1 IILSFNLTG
10 YLIYQFFVDFNA
22 HCYSPFW
29 SINDKRL
36 HNLNY
41 IPYQQ
46 RSRVCAH
53 RSHRLMVEL
62 KVSIL
67 SLAPNNTTRIGGIVD
82 TVFQRSDLTVC
93 CYILAIS
100 TTAHLLPIS
109 DSQQSPEIL
118 MLRLHYLMDNHAYLL
133 KHRCC

>member
-41 IPYQQ
+41 IP
-46 RSRVCAH
+46 
-53 RSHRLMVEL
+53 
-62 KVSIL
+62 KI
-67 SLAPNNTTRIGGIVD
+67 
-82 TVFQRSDLTVC
+82 
-93 CYILAIS
+93 
-100 TTAHLLPIS
+100 
-109 DSQQSPEIL
+109 SPEIGL
-118 MLRLHYLMDNHAYLL
+118 INIPDSLPVQDGIIAKIRKMLLIGLPAIRVVLVPESITTALRQSMKTTIHKVVLRTVPSAWPEQE
-133 KHRCC
+133 K

>member
-41 IPYQQ
+41 IP
-46 RSRVCAH
+46 
-53 RSHRLMVEL
+53 L
-62 KVSIL
+62 K
-67 SLAPNNTTRIGGIVD
+67 IGYFFFYLIERYDQVKED
-82 TVFQRSDLTVC
+82 M
-93 CYILAIS
+93 AM
-100 TTAHLLPIS
+100 A
-109 DSQQSPEIL
+109 SP
-118 MLRLHYLMDNHAYLL
+118 MN
-133 KHRCC
+133 

>member
-41 IPYQQ
+41 IPQKNLIHAPLI
-46 RSRVCAH
+46 RKKKSE
-53 RSHRLMVEL
+53 LMP
-62 KVSIL
+62 IL
-67 SLAPNNTTRIGGIVD
+67 PSLYKG
-82 TVFQRSDLTVC
+82 S
-93 CYILAIS
+93 
-100 TTAHLLPIS
+100 
-109 DSQQSPEIL
+109 
-118 MLRLHYLMDNHAYLL
+118 LRA
-133 KHRCC
+133 

>member
-41 IPYQQ
+41 IPMLAGFL
-46 RSRVCAH
+46 V
-53 RSHRLMVEL
+53 RLLEWL
-62 KVSIL
+62 GQL
-67 SLAPNNTTRIGGIVD
+67 SLQLG
-82 TVFQRSDLTVC
+82 F
-93 CYILAIS
+93 
-100 TTAHLLPIS
+100 
-109 DSQQSPEIL
+109 
-118 MLRLHYLMDNHAYLL
+118 
-133 KHRCC
+133 